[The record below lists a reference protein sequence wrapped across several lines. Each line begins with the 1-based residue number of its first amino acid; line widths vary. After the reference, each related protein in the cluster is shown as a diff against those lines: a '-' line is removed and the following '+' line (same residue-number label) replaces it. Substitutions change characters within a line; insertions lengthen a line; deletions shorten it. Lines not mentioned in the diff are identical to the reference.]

1 MKKFLLILVFATT
14 TISLWNCEKDDICE
28 EGTPTTPRMII
39 EFYDNSNPTVL
50 KSVTDLKVQAQGEPN
65 GIVFDETET
74 GDAKYRFTG
83 KKLELPLKTTADLV
97 KYTLT
102 LNDGNANPNAINSDI
117 IDITYTRDD
126 IYVSRA
132 CGYKTVFQLND
143 PNGMVLTT
151 DANNWIKE
159 ISVLT
164 NSITT
169 ENEVHV
175 KIFF

>member
-1 MKKFLLILVFATT
+1 MKKFLLVLVFATT
-14 TISLWNCEKDDICE
+14 AISLWNCEKDDICE

-39 EFYDNSNPTVL
+39 EFYDNSNPTTL
-50 KSVTDLKVQAQGEPN
+50 KEVTDLKVQAEGEPN
-65 GIVFDETET
+65 AIVFDETKT
-74 GDAKYRFTG
+74 DDAKYRFTG
-83 KKLELPLKTTADLV
+83 SKLKLPLKTTANLV
-97 KYTLT
+97 KYTFT
-102 LNDGNANPNAINSDI
+102 LNDGNENPNAINPDI
-117 IDITYTRDD
+117 VNINYTRDD

-132 CGYKTVFQLND
+132 CGYKTVFELAN

-151 DANNWIKE
+151 EPNNWVKQ

-164 NSITT
+164 NSITA